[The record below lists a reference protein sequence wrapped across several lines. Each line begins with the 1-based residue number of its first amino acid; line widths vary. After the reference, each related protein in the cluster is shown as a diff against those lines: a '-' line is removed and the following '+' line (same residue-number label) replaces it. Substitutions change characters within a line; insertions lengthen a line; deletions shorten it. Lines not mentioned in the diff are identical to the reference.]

1 MPSHALQWPEQMG
14 RQGIGASR
22 RGEPP
27 ASEIEQRNLNTM
39 KMLQERWD
47 NKKVEKVAA
56 VSGMAS
62 PLFRIYK
69 ILWFILWFAPESDG
83 TSDVDRTHC
92 VDFDKAMGSVG
103 APSSMWRH
111 DGKPYGLR

>member
-1 MPSHALQWPEQMG
+1 M
-14 RQGIGASR
+14 
-22 RGEPP
+22 
-27 ASEIEQRNLNTM
+27 
-39 KMLQERWD
+39 
-47 NKKVEKVAA
+47 VEKVAA

-69 ILWFILWFAPESDG
+69 ILLFILWFAPEADG